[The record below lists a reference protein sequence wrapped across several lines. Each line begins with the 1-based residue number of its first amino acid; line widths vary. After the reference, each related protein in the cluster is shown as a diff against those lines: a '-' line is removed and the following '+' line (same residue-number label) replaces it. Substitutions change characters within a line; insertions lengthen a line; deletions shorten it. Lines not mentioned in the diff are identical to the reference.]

1 MHSTVFTHW
10 ILPTLF
16 RPVQN
21 CAGSTVSRC
30 AMNPA
35 YAFSSGARPSSDLD
49 VELGGKITSRER
61 KSMVKRG
68 RAIWNAQEAPKMES
82 LTGR

>member
-1 MHSTVFTHW
+1 
-10 ILPTLF
+10 
-16 RPVQN
+16 
-21 CAGSTVSRC
+21 
-30 AMNPA
+30 MNPA